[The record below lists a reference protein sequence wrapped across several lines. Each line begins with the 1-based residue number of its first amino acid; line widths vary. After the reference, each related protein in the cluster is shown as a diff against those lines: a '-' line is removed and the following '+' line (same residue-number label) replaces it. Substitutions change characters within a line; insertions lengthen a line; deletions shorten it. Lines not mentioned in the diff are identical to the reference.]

1 MITTILERTT
11 IKANAVLLKNNV
23 PVPLFVPCIFKKCNT
38 EKR

>member
-11 IKANAVLLKNNV
+11 IKTNAVLLKNNV
-23 PVPLFVPCIFKKCNT
+23 TVTLLVTFIFKKCNS